1 MLREAAELD
10 KELEE
15 SRVKAVRLRAEQGAF
30 LGVMESGT
38 FSLGNPGGGP
48 DLLERASYTLQ
59 RGKSYALVGRNGCG
73 KSTLLKAMASR
84 RVGEIHPAVTV
95 HYVHQEVSLTEESL
109 AMTPVEIVVNADVER
124 RLLLAEAATFER
136 AERAERASNGGER
149 CSNTST
155 TSFDGARQ
163 QEVLE
168 QLSLIESDTCA
179 SRAQQL
185 LVNLGFSDELIA
197 RPMSA
202 LSGGW
207 RVRTALAAAIFGR
220 PDMLLLDEPTNH
232 LSIGAVLWLVREL
245 TTNPV
250 WEDRTIVVV
259 SHDRFFLDEVC
270 GDVLHVSGVARR
282 LTQSH
287 GSYSTWS
294 QRRAEQQKAFAKQVE
309 LRRAEIAELK
319 EYAGHGFKYG
329 GSSSSINK
337 MKMKEKQVTL
347 TATANLA
354 ANPHLSPNPN
364 PNPNP
369 NLPANPN
376 PNPIP
381 TPNPSPTP
389 NSNPG
394 REARGGGRRAG
405 RRAGLP
411 LRRHGAA
418 DAPQG
423 GRAAR
428 RLPDPAHGGRLRLPW
443 LE

>member
-109 AMTPVEIVVNADVER
+109 AMTPVEIVVHADVER
-124 RLLLAEAATFER
+124 RLLLAEAATFEK
-136 AERAERASNGGER
+136 AERAERGSRTSNGGER

-168 QLSLIESDTCA
+168 QLSLIESDTCTA
-179 SRAQQL
+179 RAQQL

-294 QRRAEQQKAFAKQVE
+294 QRRSEQQKAFAKQVE

-347 TATANLA
+347 SL
-354 ANPHLSPNPN
+354 NPKL
-364 PNPNP
+364 
-369 NLPANPN
+369 
-376 PNPIP
+376 
-381 TPNPSPTP
+381 
-389 NSNPG
+389 
-394 REARGGGRRAG
+394 
-405 RRAGLP
+405 
-411 LRRHGAA
+411 
-418 DAPQG
+418 
-423 GRAAR
+423 
-428 RLPDPAHGGRLRLPW
+428 
-443 LE
+443 